1 MCSLSFRNYALITL
15 QLNKIAQRPMRNEK
29 MDLELRRKLFHSIF
43 GLISISILFY
53 FSRKI
58 LILFLS
64 LLLLF
69 GSIIL
74 VWKLQGN
81 RIPIIDWFEVT
92 FERKN
97 VKFPGYGAFWYVVG
111 TLLLTLS
118 LNNAYEIAAAILTLA
133 LGDSAATIFGI
144 LGTHPLPYNRRK
156 TIEGSLAFL
165 IFSLLS
171 CLLVGWVGIPLAFLT
186 AVAESLPVPIDDNLL
201 IPITAILFFSLI

>member
-1 MCSLSFRNYALITL
+1 M
-15 QLNKIAQRPMRNEK
+15 
-29 MDLELRRKLFHSIF
+29 
-43 GLISISILFY
+43 Y

-58 LILFLS
+58 LILFLI

-118 LNNAYEIAAAILTLA
+118 LNNDYEIAAAILTLA

>member
-1 MCSLSFRNYALITL
+1 MCSLSFRNYALIPL

-58 LILFLS
+58 LILFLI

-118 LNNAYEIAAAILTLA
+118 LNNVYEIAAAILTLA

-201 IPITAILFFSLI
+201 IPITAILFFILI